1 LGKRLA
7 SGIVV
12 SEENLR
18 QLLAQVHAHLGQSG
32 SIDPQSRELL
42 RTVMRDI
49 ERALGGAGAAPTA
62 PASLESL
69 AVRFEADHPQLAEA
83 LRQIIDSLSKAGI

>member
-1 LGKRLA
+1 
-7 SGIVV
+7 V
-12 SEENLR
+12 SQENLR
-18 QLLAQVHAHLGQSG
+18 QLLAQVHERLGSSG
-32 SIDPQSRELL
+32 SIDPQSREML
-42 RTVMRDI
+42 RTVMHDI
-49 ERALGGAGAAPTA
+49 ERALGAGGTAPAA